1 MRLGALLVLISPLL
15 PQCDRGGTSLNAG
28 GLLMDAA
35 ASISPAGTAVNVSR
49 SLAGISASTSPLGFA
64 IYALWLFAPMGM
76 GLVLLLGVWRPS
88 TGGGS
93 AVRMLTLVLLLLYS
107 FALATSGSLLLTES
121 AGGAQGAAVS
131 FPLSLL
137 LFLLP
142 LLLGGLALARA
153 VGGNFPASSGGY
165 VRLSLGLLL
174 ALNGALLLDSGW
186 APFGL
191 GFAPT
196 RILPG
201 AWLLPVGGMLVAA
214 GELLARL
221 PARPAAAPQPGSP

>member
-1 MRLGALLVLISPLL
+1 VARLSRWIVRLGALLVLISPLL
-15 PQCDRGGTSLNAG
+15 PQCDQGGASMNAG
-28 GLLMDAA
+28 GLLVEVA
-35 ASISPAGTAVNVSR
+35 ASIA
-49 SLAGISASTSPLGFA
+49 PLGFA

-76 GLVLLLGVWRPS
+76 GLALLLGVWRPS

-93 AVRMLTLVLLLLYS
+93 AVRMLTLVLLLLFS

-121 AGGAQGAAVS
+121 AGRAQGAAVS

-142 LLLGGLALARA
+142 LLLAGLALARA
-153 VGGNFPASSGGY
+153 VGGNFRASSGGY

-191 GFAPT
+191 GVAVT
-196 RILPG
+196 RNLAG
-201 AWLLPVGGMLVAA
+201 AWALPAGGLLVAA

-221 PARPAAAPQPGSP
+221 PARPAPAPQPGSP